1 MHTVEV
7 RVWTQIGKEH
17 CFCTPYHFSKV
28 YGHND
33 DLIFRTEGE
42 WDSNG
47 NCIVPPDD
55 NIVSNR
61 EISNLV
67 ESEQACQIVV
77 TCIDCKNEG
86 IHTEWRFRGLT
97 VNEDL
102 SISYDE
108 ASLTTQRIDEATT
121 IESESAE
128 RVHYNKGEEA

>member
-1 MHTVEV
+1 MHRVDV
-7 RVWTQIGKEH
+7 RVVTQMGKTH
-17 CFCTPYHFSKV
+17 YLPSPYHFSKV

-33 DLIFRTEGE
+33 DLIFRT
-42 WDSNG
+42 DK
-47 NCIVPPDD
+47 DD

-67 ESEQACQIVV
+67 KSEKACQIVV

-86 IHTEWRFRGLT
+86 IHTEWKFTGLS

-108 ASLTTQRIDEATT
+108 ASLITQRIDEH
-121 IESESAE
+121 S
-128 RVHYNKGEEA
+128 HFNKGEEA